1 MDVIAVLT
9 QDHREVEQMFG
20 EFDQTP
26 ATDLQGRRV
35 LADRI
40 ITELVKHSVAE
51 EQYLYPAA
59 RELIPNG
66 AGLVDEDLKEHASA
80 EETMKKLDG
89 LDPSHETFVPLM
101 HELMT
106 EIRQHVQ
113 HEEGELFP
121 LLAQNAS
128 QERLDQ
134 MGQQVE
140 RAKKTAPTHPHPS
153 APDTPP
159 ANKVMGAPTSLIDR
173 IRDMFTHRGQAR

>member
-1 MDVIAVLT
+1 MDVIALLT
-9 QDHREVEQMFG
+9 EDHREVEQMFG
-20 EFDQTP
+20 AFNQTP
-26 ATDLQGRRV
+26 ATELHERRT

-40 ITELVKHSVAE
+40 ITELVKHTVAE
-51 EQYLYPAA
+51 EQYLYPVA
-59 RELIPNG
+59 REVIPNG
-66 AGLVDEDLKEHASA
+66 ASLVDQDLQEHAGA

-89 LDPSHETFVPLM
+89 LDPSHESFVPLM
-101 HELMT
+101 QELMA
-106 EIRQHVQ
+106 EVRLHVQ

-128 QERLDQ
+128 QDRLDQ

-159 ANKVMGAPTSLIDR
+159 GNKMMGTPTGLIDR
-173 IRDMFTHRGQAR
+173 LRDMITHRGKG